1 MSRLAENK
9 KRVVIISGYFTC
21 AHRGHCEYAKLA
33 KEFAGNDGI
42 VICIVN
48 NDHQSILKKG
58 YSFVPEQD
66 RLAIMGSLKYIDKAI
81 LSVDEDRTVC
91 NTIQKICDEDEHN
104 PTHMLN
110 GGDVTENNL
119 CPEEEVCK
127 KNNIECLY
135 GFGDKVQSTSWI
147 LENSVKLAYEKI
159 VEQKDSKQT
168 YNNRFNK
175 KLTEFNKFVS
185 KVFPF

>member
-1 MSRLAENK
+1 MT

-33 KEFAGNDGI
+33 KEFAGPDGK

-48 NDHQSILKKG
+48 NDHQSCLKKG

-66 RLAIMGSLKYIDKAI
+66 RLALMSSLKYIDKAV
-81 LSVDEDRTVC
+81 LSIDRDRTVC
-91 NTIQKICDEDEHN
+91 ETIQMLCDTEEDK

-110 GGDVTENNL
+110 GGDVTVNSK
-119 CPEEEVCK
+119 CPEEDVCK
-127 KNNIECLY
+127 KNNIECCY

-147 LENSVKLAYEKI
+147 LEASVKTAYEKMH
-159 VEQKDSKQT
+159 QKPPEKPESFMD
-168 YNNRFNK
+168 RFI
-175 KLTEFNKFVS
+175 KFVRRD
-185 KVFPF
+185 